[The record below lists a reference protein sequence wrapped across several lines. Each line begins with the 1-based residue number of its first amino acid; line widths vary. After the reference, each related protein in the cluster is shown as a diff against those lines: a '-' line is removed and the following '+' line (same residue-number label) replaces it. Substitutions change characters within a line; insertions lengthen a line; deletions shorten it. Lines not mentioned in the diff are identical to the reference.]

1 MAVKIVRYGL
11 KDLAENFGIVVRRR
25 GELMEVLTSYP
36 TIERSA
42 DGSVSHGVRYQIIGM
57 RADAKDADG
66 SPTIGFVEPA
76 DLPDGELKKLLLNIR
91 SLMSENGSSL

>member
-1 MAVKIVRYGL
+1 MAVEIVRYGL
-11 KDLAENFGIVVRRR
+11 KDLAENFGIVVRQK

-42 DGSVSHGVRYQIIGM
+42 DGSASHGARYQIICM

-66 SPTIGFVEPA
+66 SPTIDFVELS
-76 DLPDGELKKLLLNIR
+76 DLPDGELKKLLLDIK
-91 SLMSENGSSL
+91 SLMSENGSS